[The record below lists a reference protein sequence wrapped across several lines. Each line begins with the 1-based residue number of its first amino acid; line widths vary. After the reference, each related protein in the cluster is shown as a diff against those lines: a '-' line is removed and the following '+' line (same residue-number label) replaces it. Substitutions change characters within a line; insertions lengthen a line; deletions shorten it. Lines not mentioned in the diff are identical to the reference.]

1 MKAGKI
7 FVLGII
13 AVFAMII
20 STGCS
25 GSDNYTNADIAGTWT
40 NHVLDLDQEWT
51 FKADGTYT
59 EKSVAEGEIISYV
72 TEDSGKFHFE
82 GNKIIFESDDE
93 WGNHNTFKVK
103 IIDSS
108 TMTWETEAGKIREF
122 KKSKSMMSN

>member
-25 GSDNYTNADIAGTWT
+25 GSANYTSADIAGTWT
-40 NHVLDLDQEWT
+40 NHVLELDQEWT

-59 EKSVAEGEIISYV
+59 EKSVSEGEIISY
-72 TEDSGKFHFE
+72 EISDSGKFRFE
-82 GNKIIFESDDE
+82 GNKIIFDSDDE

-122 KKSKSMMSN
+122 KRK